1 MDHNNLQIE
10 FSTEIISVCL
20 TAVAMLRGKRCTE
33 MTREVRKERALSFL
47 PEKPWRVLSRLRQ
60 PKVPKV
66 IYLELKHLSSSSCHA
81 LNSKARHLSKPLHP
95 YLLEEKI
102 TPTSQW

>member
-1 MDHNNLQIE
+1 
-10 FSTEIISVCL
+10 
-20 TAVAMLRGKRCTE
+20 

-81 LNSKARHLSKPLHP
+81 LNSKHVTSLSPFIL
-95 YLLEEKI
+95 I
-102 TPTSQW
+102 C